1 MANINWP
8 ASLPPNPLLSSFGEE
23 GQASRWTFEPD
34 GGPSYAR
41 PAGRKGDKLRVT
53 FLMTA
58 AQAETFKLWFHNTL
72 REGVL
77 CFNWR
82 DAGAD
87 ETRLVR
93 FSPSSSSPYSV
104 SVRAANMREVSM
116 EWEVMP

>member
-8 ASLPPNPLLSSFGEE
+8 ASLPQNPLLSSFGEE

-53 FLMTA
+53 FLMTP
-58 AQAETFKLWFHNTL
+58 AQAATFKSWFHNTV

-77 CFNWR
+77 CFNWW
-82 DAGAD
+82 DAGANVS
-87 ETRLVR
+87 RLVR
-93 FSPSSSSPYSV
+93 FSPSASSPYSV
-104 SVRAANMREVSM
+104 SVRA
-116 EWEVMP
+116 